1 MMKAEGFISGRIR
14 FKGNIAVAAT
24 AVSFFIMIIAVAISG
39 GFRNE
44 IHRGVTDITGDV
56 MLTGASFN
64 YYSEDNP
71 VSATPSYLDKVKGV
85 KGVESVSPAIFRA
98 GIVKTGEDIQGVLIK
113 GIPTTDTTSLQVRIP
128 SSLAATLKLK
138 VGDPMLTYFVG
149 ERVKVR
155 KFTVSGIYDNVVDT
169 DEGQIVYASLSDLQR
184 LNGWEEDEVTALE
197 VKLDGRRRSRGDIR
211 MKSIEIG
218 SICSLYATEEDDRL
232 IAVSS
237 PDKYSRIFDWL
248 DLIDFNV
255 AAIILLMTIVAGFNM
270 ISGLLI
276 LLFRNIS
283 TIGTLKA
290 FGMTDKGIA
299 GVFLRV
305 SARIVAMGMLIGNA
319 AALLFCLI
327 QGTTHLIKLN
337 PENYFVSFVPV
348 CISVPSVLIADICA
362 FAGIMLL
369 LLIPTLFISK
379 VDPAQ
384 TMRTE

>member
-56 MLTGASFN
+56 MLTGAGFN
-64 YYSEDNP
+64 YYSEDDP

-128 SSLAATLKLK
+128 SSLATTLKLK

-348 CISVPSVLIADICA
+348 SISVPSVLIADICA

>member
-64 YYSEDNP
+64 YYSEDDP
-71 VSATPSYLDKVKGV
+71 VSATPSYLDKIKDV

-113 GIPTTDTTSLQVRIP
+113 GIPATDTTSLQVRIP
-128 SSLAATLKLK
+128 SSLATTLRLK

-348 CISVPSVLIADICA
+348 SISVPSVLIADICA

>member
-1 MMKAEGFISGRIR
+1 MKAEGFISGRIR
-14 FKGNIAVAAT
+14 FKGNIAVVAT

-64 YYSEDNP
+64 YYSEDDP
-71 VSATPSYLDKVKGV
+71 VSATPSYLDKVKDV

-113 GIPTTDTTSLQVRIP
+113 GVPSTDTTSLQVRIP
-128 SSLAATLKLK
+128 SSLASTLKLK

-169 DEGQIVYASLSDLQR
+169 DEGQIVYAALSDLQR

-218 SICSLYATEEDDRL
+218 SICTLYATEEDDRL

-319 AALLFCLI
+319 AALLFCLV

-348 CISVPSVLIADICA
+348 SISVPSVLIADICA

>member
-64 YYSEDNP
+64 YYSEDDP

>member
-1 MMKAEGFISGRIR
+1 MKAESFISGRIR

-64 YYSEDNP
+64 YYSEDDP
-71 VSATPSYLDKVKGV
+71 VSATPSYLDKIKSV
-85 KGVESVSPAIFRA
+85 KGVESVTPAIFRA

-113 GIPTTDTTSLQVRIP
+113 GVPGTDTTSLQVRIP
-128 SSLAATLKLK
+128 SSLASTLKLK

-169 DEGQIVYASLSDLQR
+169 DEGQIVYASLADLQR
-184 LNGWEEDEVTALE
+184 LNGWEEDDVTALE

-232 IAVSS
+232 ISVSS

-290 FGMTDKGIA
+290 IGMTDKGIA

-319 AALLFCLI
+319 AALMFCLV
-327 QGTTHLIKLN
+327 QSTTHLIKLN

-348 CISVPSVLIADICA
+348 SVSVPSVLIADICA